1 MNRPAASLLVVL
13 LVVTSFA
20 GACGSDSSDGDSA
33 STTAVS
39 STTSGPGTND
49 SAPGSP
55 TTQPDP
61 GTVTSTTTATTTI
74 PGSTAPSGAQPVDP
88 AWALY
93 DDEFYVWGVA
103 DDDVLNVRQGPGVG
117 HPVIVSFEPGQRGI
131 RRYDTTRQANGGS
144 WGPVA
149 VPGGVGW
156 VNLAYLRPEGSR
168 PPRTEGTIEP
178 SVETAADDVQA
189 LLGAVEYETLSG
201 FIDPTRGVTISL
213 HAFVADDAVVLTPR
227 QVVDS
232 AEERELFL
240 WGYTDG
246 EGRAVKTTIGT
257 SSPRDCRRLGP
268 YEYRRDRLRRPARTR
283 KLDRQHR
290 RAVSRLAR
298 RRVPLRGDLA
308 LRRLRLEQCPVR
320 LRRYEDCPERSAGSA
335 GNRAGHLDDLSCDDR
350 TLGPG
355 GGTRS
360 VLGCS
365 YDTEP
370 LAP

>member
-1 MNRPAASLLVVL
+1 MNRPTASLLVVL
-13 LVVTSFA
+13 LVVISFA

-39 STTSGPGTND
+39 STTSGPGTSD

-117 HPVIVSFEPGQRGI
+117 NPVIVSFEPGQRGI

-168 PPRTEGTIEP
+168 PPRTEGAIEP

-189 LLGAVEYETLSG
+189 LLGAGEYETLSG

-227 QVVDS
+227 QVS
-232 AEERELFL
+232 GAATNRELFL

-246 EGRAVKTTIGT
+246 EGRPVETTIGHRLREIAGDWGLT
-257 SSPRDCRRLGP
+257 STDVIGHDVRLGIGNSIDNIAERFP
-268 YEYRRDRLRRPARTR
+268 GSHVVEYHFEGTSLYGDFDWSSVRFVFDTARPSPTGRPA
-283 KLDRQHR
+283 L
-290 RAVSRLAR
+290 LAI
-298 RRVPLRGDLA
+298 V
-308 LRRLRLEQCPVR
+308 Q
-320 LRRYEDCPERSAGSA
+320 
-335 GNRAGHLDDLSCDDR
+335 
-350 TLGPG
+350 
-355 GGTRS
+355 
-360 VLGCS
+360 
-365 YDTEP
+365 DTWTI
-370 LAP
+370 